1 MIDDTSA
8 APADGATAPELHSAH
23 GDEHDNPVGP
33 VTLPGRV
40 RGGLR
45 AMALAGFVAS
55 GLLGA
60 AVIAPPITTISS
72 AIY

>member
-1 MIDDTSA
+1 MNDDTTVVPDA
-8 APADGATAPELHSAH
+8 RADVPELD
-23 GDEHDNPVGP
+23 GDPVGP

-40 RGGLR
+40 RSGMR
-45 AMALAGFVAS
+45 SMALAGFVVS

>member
-1 MIDDTSA
+1 MNDTTVVPDA
-8 APADGATAPELHSAH
+8 RADVPELD
-23 GDEHDNPVGP
+23 GDPVGP

-40 RGGLR
+40 RSGMR
-45 AMALAGFVAS
+45 TMALAGFVVS
-55 GLLGA
+55 GLWGA